1 VLVVDR
7 KDLKICFLAGTL
19 GRGGAE
25 RQLVYMLRA
34 LKAAGIETRLLCL
47 TKDEP
52 LEEEIRAMGI
62 RTTWVGASR
71 WRPVRLYRVIKE
83 LRREPAHIF
92 QSAHFYTNLY
102 VAVAAR
108 LLGIKSIGAV
118 RNDLT
123 SELKGHGF
131 MGWGQLHLTGQLIT
145 NSELARRR
153 AIDEGIKP
161 EHIEVVPNVVDVN
174 GANEQVNGN
183 GAGAARILFAA
194 RLTDQKRPD
203 RFLRALQKI
212 AESRPDLDFRGI
224 IVGDGPLRPGLE
236 ELADSL
242 GLRPKYLE
250 FQGELGDL
258 KPAYE
263 KSDLVVLT
271 SDWEGTPNVLLEAMS
286 RGLPIVATNVGGVSE
301 LVRNGENGLLVGK
314 DDGDS
319 VARSVIALIEDPQ
332 LRISMGASGRQVARE
347 KHSPRR
353 LAERLMAVY
362 EKALWENGS
371 SPNPARSTGKPG
383 ERQNYQRRNDPGA
396 GSGVELL

>member
-1 VLVVDR
+1 MPVVDP
-7 KDLKICFLAGTL
+7 KDLKLCFLAGTL

-34 LKAAGIETRLLCL
+34 LKTAGIETRVLCL
-47 TKDEP
+47 TKGEP

-62 RTTWVGASR
+62 QVTWVGASR
-71 WRPVRLYRVIKE
+71 WRPIRLYRIIKE
-83 LRREPAHIF
+83 LRREPAHIV

-102 VAVAAR
+102 VAVAGR
-108 LLGIKSIGAV
+108 LLGMKSIGAV

-123 SELKGHGF
+123 SELKGHGV
-131 MGWGQLHLTGQLIT
+131 MGWGQLHLTLHLIT

-161 EHIEVVPNVVDVN
+161 EQIAVVPNVVDAIGAN
-174 GANEQVNGN
+174 GAIGN
-183 GAGAARILFAA
+183 GTGAVRILFAA

-212 AESRPDLDFRGI
+212 AESRPDLNFKGT

-242 GLRPKYLE
+242 CLRPKYLE
-250 FQGELGDL
+250 FLGELADS
-258 KPAYE
+258 KPAYD

-286 RGLPIVATNVGGVSE
+286 RGLPVVATDVGGVSE
-301 LVRNGENGLLVGK
+301 LVSNGENGLLVETH
-314 DDGDS
+314 DVDS
-319 VARSVIALIEDPQ
+319 VANSIITLIESPQ
-332 LRISMGASGRQVARE
+332 LRTRMGAFGRHVALE

-353 LAERLMAVY
+353 LAERLISVY

-371 SPNPARSTGKPG
+371 SAGPARSTGKPG
-383 ERQNYQRRNDPGA
+383 GRENNQRRSDSCA
-396 GSGVELL
+396 GSGVELR

>member
-1 VLVVDR
+1 MSVVDR
-7 KDLKICFLAGTL
+7 KDLKVCFLAGTL

-34 LKAAGIETRLLCL
+34 LKAAGVETRVLCL
-47 TKDEP
+47 TKGEP

-62 RTTWVGASR
+62 RVTWVGASR
-71 WRPVRLYRVIKE
+71 WRPIRLYRVIKE
-83 LRREPAHIF
+83 LRREPAHIV

-108 LLGIKSIGAV
+108 LLGIESIGAV

-123 SELKGHGF
+123 SELKCHGL
-131 MGWGQLHLTGQLIT
+131 MGWGQLHLTGNLIT

-153 AIDEGIKP
+153 AIHEGIKL

-174 GANEQVNGN
+174 GANGLANGNGN
-183 GAGAARILFAA
+183 GAIRILFAA
-194 RLTDQKRPD
+194 RLTTQKRPD

-212 AESRPDLDFRGI
+212 AERRPDLNFRGM
-224 IVGDGPLRPGLE
+224 IVGDGPLRPRLE

-242 GLRPKYLE
+242 GLRPKYVE
-250 FQGELGDL
+250 FLGELADL

-286 RGLPIVATNVGGVSE
+286 CGLPVVATNVGGVAE
-301 LVRNGENGLLVGK
+301 LVRNGESGLLVET
-314 DDGDS
+314 DDADS
-319 VARSVIALIEDPQ
+319 VANSVIALIENPQ
-332 LRISMGASGRQVARE
+332 LRTSMGASGRQVALE
-347 KHSPRR
+347 KHSPQR
-353 LAERLMAVY
+353 LAERLITVY
-362 EKALWENGS
+362 EKALEENGS
-371 SPNPARSTGKPG
+371 AANLARSAGKSG
-383 ERQNYQRRNDPGA
+383 DRANNQRRSDSCA

>member
-1 VLVVDR
+1 MSVIDP
-7 KDLKICFLAGTL
+7 KNLKLCFLAGTL

-34 LKAAGIETRLLCL
+34 LKAAGIEIRVLCL
-47 TKDEP
+47 TKGEP
-52 LEEEIRAMGI
+52 LEAEIRALGI
-62 RTTWVGASR
+62 RVTWVGASR
-71 WRPVRLYRVIKE
+71 WRPIRLYRVIKE
-83 LRREPAHIF
+83 LRREPAHIV

-123 SELKGHGF
+123 SELKVHGF
-131 MGWGQLHLTGQLIT
+131 MGWAQLHLTRHLIT

-161 EHIEVVPNVVDVN
+161 EHIDVVPNVVDAN
-174 GANEQVNGN
+174 GAQGQANGNGN
-183 GAGAARILFAA
+183 GAMRILFAA

-203 RFLRALQKI
+203 RFLQALRKI
-212 AESRPDLDFRGI
+212 AESRPDLNFRGI
-224 IVGDGPLRPGLE
+224 IVGDGPLRPRLE

-242 GLRPKYLE
+242 CLRPKYLE
-250 FQGELGDL
+250 FMGELADL
-258 KPAYE
+258 KPAYD

-286 RGLPIVATNVGGVSE
+286 RGLPVVATNVGGVPE
-301 LVRNGENGLLVGK
+301 LVRNGENGILV
-314 DDGDS
+314 DTHDADS
-319 VARSVIALIEDPQ
+319 VASSLITLIENPQ
-332 LRISMGASGRQVARE
+332 LRISMGASGRQVALE

-353 LAERLMAVY
+353 LAERLISVY
-362 EKALWENGS
+362 EKALSENAT
-371 SPNPARSTGKPG
+371 PADIARSTSKRG
-383 ERQNYQRRNDPGA
+383 ERQDNQRQSDPCA

>member
-1 VLVVDR
+1 
-7 KDLKICFLAGTL
+7 
-19 GRGGAE
+19 
-25 RQLVYMLRA
+25 MLRA
-34 LKAAGIETRLLCL
+34 LKAAGVETRVLCL
-47 TKDEP
+47 TKGEP
-52 LEEEIRAMGI
+52 LEKEIRDMGI
-62 RTTWVGASR
+62 RVTWVGASR
-71 WRPVRLYRVIKE
+71 WRPIRLYRVIQE
-83 LRREPAHIF
+83 LRREPAHIV

-145 NSELARRR
+145 NSELGRRR

-161 EHIEVVPNVVDVN
+161 ELIEVVTNVVDANLAN
-174 GANEQVNGN
+174 GRRNGN
-183 GAGAARILFAA
+183 SNGAARILFAA

-203 RFLRALQKI
+203 RFLQALQRI

-224 IVGDGPLRPGLE
+224 VVGDGPLRPQLE

-242 GLRPKYLE
+242 GLRPKYVE
-250 FQGELGDL
+250 FLGELADL

-286 RGLPIVATNVGGVSE
+286 RGLPVVATKVGGVPE
-301 LVRNGENGLLVGK
+301 LVRNGENGLLVET
-314 DDGDS
+314 DDADS
-319 VARSVIALIEDPQ
+319 VASSLITLIENPQ
-332 LRISMGASGRQVARE
+332 LRISMGASGRQVALE
-347 KHSPRR
+347 KHSPER
-353 LAERLMAVY
+353 LAERLITVY
-362 EKALWENGS
+362 EKALWKNGS
-371 SPNPARSTGKPG
+371 SANPACSAGKSG
-383 ERQNYQRRNDPGA
+383 ERENNQRRSDSCA